1 MGKKGK
7 RGKKKKKGGN
17 KKNGGGPATA
27 DPLRRESELQGDDW
41 LDERLDALKDQLMMG
56 GDGAAHGEEM
66 MRMLFAQVMMGG
78 EGGGAEGFGG
88 MGGMGAGLAY
98 AAYDDTDDEEE
109 EAGGGGGKGG
119 GLAAYADFDDT
130 DDEEEEARE
139 VVEVGSFEE
148 LQAAVSSS
156 SVNGS
161 ALVTVKLAAGEFS
174 GPGPLVITR
183 PIHLVGAGSAGCYE
197 HEADSVSSILKVPLH
212 IEQDPLND
220 QGGDL
225 RISSLY
231 AQQGGNV
238 ATNGFRH
245 ITIEDVTFSAGQ
257 DCRGDCLM
265 IDASG
270 CEKGVDIKKCR
281 VMGGEDGLF
290 IKDGE
295 VSVRDSEIRFAA
307 SRGIFANPPF
317 GIKNTEVSNCGSYG
331 IKCRGGYNDLGGC
344 DIQPGPWD
352 ELGGGSG
359 GMFSGMF

>member
-1 MGKKGK
+1 MGKKR
-7 RGKKKKKGGN
+7 RGKKKKK
-17 KKNGGGPATA
+17 KKSG
-27 DPLRRESELQGDDW
+27 DPLQRASELQGDDGV
-41 LDERLDALKDQLMMG
+41 DERLDAIKDLLMMG
-56 GDGAAHGEEM
+56 GEGAAHGEEM
-66 MRMLFAQVMMGG
+66 MRRLLAQMMMGG
-78 EGGGAEGFGG
+78 EGGDAEG
-88 MGGMGAGLAY
+88 GL
-98 AAYDDTDDEEE
+98 T
-109 EAGGGGGKGG
+109 
-119 GLAAYADFDDT
+119 AYADIDDT

-156 SVNGS
+156 SVNGG

-197 HEADSVSSILKVPLH
+197 HEAGSVSSVLKVPLH

-231 AQQGGNV
+231 AQQGGNI

-245 ITIEDVTFSAGQ
+245 ITIKDVTFSAGQ
-257 DCRGDCLM
+257 GCRGDCLM

-281 VMGGEDGLF
+281 VMGGDDGLF
-290 IKDGE
+290 IKGGE
-295 VSVRDSEIRFAA
+295 VMVRDSEIRFAA
-307 SRGIFANPPF
+307 SRGIFANPSF